1 MEVKLEVRYADLDT
15 LGHVNNAVYLT
26 YFEQA
31 RVHLLNEYYRKT
43 RGDFDFVIA
52 HAEVDYLHPIF
63 MEEITVRVWVSRIGN
78 TSFTLS
84 YEIYNQKGILCA
96 KGHTVQVVYDARK
109 GTKKAIPDDFREYL
123 KRYLRKE

>member
-31 RVHLLNEYYRKT
+31 RVHLLSEYYRKT
-43 RGDFDFVIA
+43 KGDFDFVIA

-63 MEEITVRVWVSRIGN
+63 LEEIRVRVWVSRIGN

-84 YEIYNQKGILCA
+84 YEIYNSEGILCA
-96 KGHTVQVVYDARK
+96 RGNTVQVVYDVRR
-109 GTKKAIPDDFREYL
+109 GTKKPIPEDFRQYL
-123 KRYLRKE
+123 SRYLRGE

>member
-15 LGHVNNAVYLT
+15 LGHVNNAIYLT

-31 RVHLLNEYYRKT
+31 RVHLLDEYYKKT
-43 RGDFDFVIA
+43 KGNFDFVIA

-63 MEEITVRVWVSRIGN
+63 LEEITVRVWVSRIGN

-84 YEIYNQKGILCA
+84 YEIYNQKGTLCA
-96 KGHTVQVVYDARK
+96 KGHTVQVVFDARS
-109 GTKKAIPDDFREYL
+109 GSKKPIPDDFREYL
-123 KRYLRKE
+123 RRYLREE

>member
-31 RVHLLNEYYRKT
+31 RVHLLDEYYRKN

-63 MEEITVRVWVSRIGN
+63 LEEITVKVWVSRIGN

-84 YEIYNQKGILCA
+84 YEIYNGKGTLCA
-96 KGHTVQVVYDARK
+96 RGHTVQVVYDARR
-109 GTKKAIPDDFREYL
+109 GTKKPISDDFRDYL
-123 KRYLRKE
+123 QRYLRKE